1 MSIAV
6 ARAFRSAL
14 LGNGTLLRPG
24 ALALALT
31 AALGGGFVP
40 GVALAKAGA
49 GTQLD
54 IPYQK
59 FTLPNGLTVLVH
71 EDHKAPVVSVAVWYH
86 VGSKDEPTGKTGFAH
101 LFEHLMFNGSEN
113 HPGEFFAPF
122 EQAGATGQNGSTW
135 FDRTNYYETVPTTA
149 LDMALWMESDRMGHL
164 LGAID
169 QKTLD
174 EQRGVVQNEKR
185 QGENQPYGRVDERML
200 LQTFPA
206 NHPYH
211 HDTIGSMT
219 DLNAAS
225 LADVKTWFRTYYGTA
240 NTTVVLA
247 GDIDA
252 ATAKAKMLTYFGD
265 ITAGPPVAR
274 QPQWVA
280 PRATSTRDQMDDRV
294 AQTRIYREWNVPA
307 RGQRDLTLLDL
318 AADVLGGGKTS
329 RLYQRLVYKDR
340 LVDDVSVGISPFEL
354 VSQFTLQADVKRGV
368 DPAKVEAVIAEEWAK
383 FLASGP
389 TVGELA
395 QTQAVDRAQTIRGL
409 ERAAGKG
416 VHLAE
421 GQVYLGNP
429 DAWKQDLA
437 WNQQARPA
445 DVLAAAKQWLGKGD
459 YTLTVIPT
467 TTAPKEEAVAGLP
480 AAAQAPSLLPA
491 KSTDKFSVIKSD
503 IDRSK
508 GVPQVATYPDLS
520 FPKVQRGKLKNGIEV
535 VLAERHTIPVVN
547 LSLQFDAGY
556 AADAGIKPGTASF
569 TTAMLDEGTAL
580 LDSVEIARR
589 RDRLGMNLSTG
600 CGLDACSA
608 GASMLKENAAPSLVL
623 LADVL
628 RHPAFNAADIERIRA
643 QWLAGIAQE
652 KTQPTGLALRT
663 LPPLLYGAGHPYAI
677 PFTGTGTEAAIQ
689 SLTAADLRAWQAA
702 WLRPDN
708 VRILVAGDTTLPQIT
723 RQLDAAFGDWTPPAT
738 AKGSKSIPE
747 VAGQTAPRV
756 FLIDKPGAQQSLILA
771 GLLAPP
777 TTAPNNLEIQTMN
790 GAFGGVFSS
799 RLNMNLREDKHWAY
813 GAYSFTQEA
822 LGQRP
827 YLLYAPVQTD
837 KTAESAAEMLK
848 EVKAVIGDRPLTSAE
863 IEKIKVNDVRSLPG
877 SYETAG
883 AVLGALS
890 ENALYQRPDD
900 YVATLKQHTEAQTDA
915 NVRAAAG
922 QIIQPDALTWVIV
935 GDLSKIEQPVR
946 ALNLGAISVIDANGK
961 PVAQPTAAKAAK

>member
-6 ARAFRSAL
+6 ARAFRS
-14 LGNGTLLRPG
+14 TLLRHGPLLRYG
-24 ALALALT
+24 VLALALT
-31 AALGGGFVP
+31 AALGGGLVP
-40 GVALAKAGA
+40 GVALAKASA

-54 IPYQK
+54 IPYNK

-86 VGSKDEPTGKTGFAH
+86 VGSKDEPAGKTGFAH

-113 HPGEFFAPF
+113 HKGEFFAPF
-122 EQAGATGQNGSTW
+122 EQAGATGQNGTTW

-225 LADVKTWFRTYYGTA
+225 LGDVKTWFRTYYGAA

-252 ATAKAKMLTYFGD
+252 ATAKAKLLKYFGD
-265 ITAGPPVAR
+265 IGAGPPVAR

-294 AQTRIYREWNVPA
+294 AQTRIYREWNVSA

-329 RLYQRLVYKDR
+329 RLYQRLVYQDK
-340 LVDDVSVGISPFEL
+340 LVDAVSIGIEPFEL
-354 VSQFTLQADVKRGV
+354 ASQFTLQADVKQGV

-383 FLASGP
+383 FLATGP
-389 TVGELA
+389 TALELA
-395 QTQAVDRAQTIRGL
+395 QVQAVGRAQTIRGL

-416 VHLAE
+416 VRLAE

-445 DVLAAAKQWLGKGD
+445 DVLAAAKKWLRRGD
-459 YTLTVIPT
+459 YTLTVVPT
-467 TTAPKEEAVAGLP
+467 KVAPKEDAVAGLP
-480 AAAQAPSLLPA
+480 AAALAPSHLPA
-491 KSTDKFSVIKSD
+491 KPTDKFTVVPSD
-503 IDRSK
+503 VDRSK
-508 GVPQVATYPDLS
+508 GVPQVASYPDLS
-520 FPKVQRGKLKNGIEV
+520 FPAVQRGKLKNGIEV

-556 AADAGIKPGTASF
+556 ASDAGVKPGTASF
-569 TTAMLDEGTAL
+569 TTSMLDEGTAT

-589 RDRLGMNLSTG
+589 RDRLGLNLSTG
-600 CGLDACSA
+600 CGLDSCSA
-608 GASMLKENAAPSLVL
+608 GASMLKENATPSLAL

-677 PFTGTGTEAAIQ
+677 PFTGTGTEAAIK

-708 VRILVAGDTTLPQIT
+708 VRILVAGDTTLPEIT
-723 RQLDAAFGDWTPPAT
+723 RQLDAAFGDWTPPAA
-738 AKGSKSIPE
+738 AKGSKTIPH

-790 GAFGGVFSS
+790 GAFGGIFSS

-837 KTAESAAEMLK
+837 KTAESAAELLK
-848 EVKAVIGDRPLTSAE
+848 EVKAVIGDRPLTPAE
-863 IEKIKVNDVRSLPG
+863 IQKIKVNDVRSLPG

-883 AVLGALS
+883 AVLGALA
-890 ENALYQRPDD
+890 ENALYHRPDD
-900 YVATLKQHTEAQTDA
+900 YIATLKQRTEAQTDA
-915 NVRAAAG
+915 NVRAAAT
-922 QIIQPDALTWVIV
+922 QIIQPAALTWVIV

-946 ALNLGAISVIDANGK
+946 ALHLGAISVIDADGK
-961 PVAQPTAAKAAK
+961 PVTK